1 MGLMGIAAS
10 NEMNIMRLILTII
23 SWGIIT
29 SLSAQSFSFD
39 GADKSAIQ
47 IRPTDLFNTS
57 VGYGY
62 DMTQL
67 APVEAGKPFFFSINV
82 NDGNYRVTVTL
93 GSKKRA
99 GNTTVRAES
108 RRLFIEN
115 MVTKKGEMRQV
126 SFVVNKRNT
135 QIGTNDRVRIKDR
148 EKTKLNWDDKLTIEI
163 NGDAPACSSI
173 KVEPADDVTTLWLC
187 GNSTVVD
194 QDYEP
199 WASWGQM
206 IPRWFDDKIAIAN
219 YAESGETAASFIAA
233 NRLKKIMSL
242 AKRGDYLFVE
252 FGHNDQ
258 KQKTPGSGAYYNFA
272 TNLKQFIDE
281 AKAKGVTHI
290 LVTPTQ
296 RRTFDNNGK
305 ITESHGDYPDAMRWV
320 AKREGIQVIEL
331 HDLTRT
337 FFETLGVED
346 SKKALVHYAANTFPG
361 QSTALAD
368 NTHFNP
374 YGAYEVAKM
383 ILQGI
388 KDLQLSFASH
398 IKEEFKGFDAAH
410 PDDFNTFHWN
420 NSPFFEALK
429 PDGN

>member
-1 MGLMGIAAS
+1 MRFVCIFAFF
-10 NEMNIMRLILTII
+10 NIYI
-23 SWGIIT
+23 S
-29 SLSAQSFSFD
+29 LNAQTFSFD
-39 GADKSAIQ
+39 QVDKEATQ
-47 IRPTDLFNTS
+47 VKTTDLYNTA

-62 DMTQL
+62 DMTKL
-67 APVEAGKPFFFSINV
+67 APVATGQPFFFSV
-82 NDGNYRVTVTL
+82 SVPDGNYRVTITM
-93 GSKKRA
+93 GSKKKA

-108 RRLFIEN
+108 RRLMIEN
-115 MVTKKGEMRQV
+115 CVTKKGERKQV
-126 SFVVNKRNT
+126 SFIVNKRNT
-135 QIGTNDRVRIKDR
+135 LIGQNDRVRIKDR

-163 NGDAPACSSI
+163 NGDAPVCSSI
-173 KVEPADDVTTLWLC
+173 KIETANDVTTLWLC

-206 IPRWFDDKIAIAN
+206 IPRWFDDQIAIAN
-219 YAESGETAASFIAA
+219 YAESGETAASFISA

-242 AKRGDYLFVE
+242 AKQGDYIFVE

-281 AKAKGVTHI
+281 AKSKGVTPI
-290 LVTPTQ
+290 FVTPTQ
-296 RRTFDNNGK
+296 RRTFDSNGK

-320 AKREGIQVIEL
+320 AKREGVQVIEL
-331 HDLTRT
+331 HDMTRT
-337 FFETLGVED
+337 FYETLGVEN

-361 QSTALAD
+361 QFTALAD

-374 YGAYEVAKM
+374 YGAYEIAKM
-383 ILQGI
+383 MVQGI
-388 KDLQLSFASH
+388 KDLQLPFVDH
-398 IKEEFKGFDAAH
+398 IKEDFKGFDAAH

>member
-1 MGLMGIAAS
+1 MKQ
-10 NEMNIMRLILTII
+10 ILTII
-23 SWGIIT
+23 CWSIVT
-29 SLSAQSFSFD
+29 YLFAQSFSFD
-39 GADKSAIQ
+39 GADKTAIQ
-47 IRPTDLFNTS
+47 IKSSNIYSTS

-62 DMTQL
+62 DMTHL
-67 APVEAGKPFFFSINV
+67 APIETSKPFFFSINV
-82 NDGNYRVTVTL
+82 PDGNYRVTVTL

-108 RRLFIEN
+108 RRLFVEN
-115 MVTKKGEMRQV
+115 YVTKKGELRQIC
-126 SFVVNKRNT
+126 FVVNKRNT
-135 QIGTNDRVRIKDR
+135 LIGENDRVRIKDR

-173 KVEPADDVTTLWLC
+173 KIEPSDDVTTLWLC

-206 IPRWFDDKIAIAN
+206 IPRWFDDQIAIAN

-281 AKAKGVTHI
+281 AKAKGVTPI
-290 LVTPTQ
+290 FVTPTQ

-331 HDLTRT
+331 HDMTRT
-337 FFETLGVED
+337 FFETLGVEG

-383 ILQGI
+383 VVQGI
-388 KDLQLSFASH
+388 KDLHLPFVCH
-398 IKEEFKGFDAAH
+398 IKDDFKGFDAAH
-410 PDDFNTFHWN
+410 PDDYNTFYWN
-420 NSPFFEALK
+420 DSPFFEALK

>member
-1 MGLMGIAAS
+1 MK
-10 NEMNIMRLILTII
+10 LILTII
-23 SWGIIT
+23 SWSIIT
-29 SLSAQSFSFD
+29 SLFAQSYSFD
-39 GADKSAIQ
+39 GADKDAIQ
-47 IRPTDLFNTS
+47 VKPTDIFNMS

-62 DMTQL
+62 DMTRL
-67 APVEAGKPFFFSINV
+67 APVETGKPFFFSIKLP
-82 NDGNYRVTVTL
+82 DGNYCVTVTL

-108 RRLFIEN
+108 RRLFVEN
-115 MVTKKGEMRQV
+115 MLTKKGESKQI

-135 QIGTNDRVRIKDR
+135 QIGTNDRVKIKDR

-163 NGDAPACSSI
+163 NGDAPACSAI
-173 KVEPADDVTTLWLC
+173 TIEPADEVTTLWLC

-219 YAESGETAASFIAA
+219 YAESGETAASFISA

-272 TNLKQFIDE
+272 TNLKQFVDE
-281 AKAKGVTHI
+281 AKAKGVTPI
-290 LVTPTQ
+290 FVTPTQ

-320 AKREGIQVIEL
+320 AKREGVQVIEL
-331 HDLTRT
+331 HDMTRT
-337 FFETLGVED
+337 FFETLGVEG
-346 SKKALVHYAANTFPG
+346 SKQSLVHYAANTFPG
-361 QSTALAD
+361 QTTALAD

-374 YGAYEVAKM
+374 YGAYEIAKM
-383 ILQGI
+383 VVQGI
-388 KDLQLSFASH
+388 KDLQLPFINH
-398 IKEEFKGFDAAH
+398 IKNDFKGFDAAH
-410 PDDFNTFHWN
+410 PDDYRSFHWN

>member
-1 MGLMGIAAS
+1 
-10 NEMNIMRLILTII
+10 MRLILTII
-23 SWGIIT
+23 SWSIIT
-29 SLSAQSFSFD
+29 SLFAQSFSFD
-39 GADKSAIQ
+39 GADKNAIQ
-47 IRPTDLFNTS
+47 IKPTDTFNMS

-62 DMTQL
+62 DMIPL
-67 APVEAGKPFFFSINV
+67 APIEAGKPFFFSINV
-82 NDGNYRVTVTL
+82 HDGNYRVTMTL

-115 MVTKKGEMRQV
+115 LVTRKGELRQV

-135 QIGTNDRVRIKDR
+135 LIGENDRVRIKDR

-163 NGDAPACSSI
+163 NGDAPACSGI
-173 KVEPADDVTTLWLC
+173 KIEPVDDVTTLWLC

-206 IPRWFDDKIAIAN
+206 IPRWFDDQIAIAN

-258 KQKTPGSGAYYNFA
+258 KQRTPGSGAYYNFA

-281 AKAKGVTHI
+281 AKAKGVTPI
-290 LVTPTQ
+290 FVTPTQ

-320 AKREGIQVIEL
+320 AKREGVQVIEL
-331 HDLTRT
+331 HDMTRT
-337 FFETLGVED
+337 FFETLGIED

-383 ILQGI
+383 VVQGI
-388 KDLQLSFASH
+388 KDLRLSFVSH
-398 IKEEFKGFDAAH
+398 IKDEFKGFDAAH

-420 NSPFFEALK
+420 DSPFFEALK

>member
-1 MGLMGIAAS
+1 MQIIHYKIFITLLAS
-10 NEMNIMRLILTII
+10 LFTFLAE
-23 SWGIIT
+23 
-29 SLSAQSFSFD
+29 AQTYSFD
-39 GADKSAIQ
+39 GADKAATQ
-47 IRPTDLFNTS
+47 VKPTDLYHTS
-57 VGYGY
+57 TGYGY
-62 DMTQL
+62 DMTTL
-67 APVEAGKPFFFSINV
+67 APVEVGKPFFFSVNV
-82 NDGNYRVTVTL
+82 PDGNYRVTVTL
-93 GSKKRA
+93 GSKKQA

-108 RRLFIEN
+108 RRLMVEHC
-115 MVTKKGEMRQV
+115 VTKKGERKQV
-126 SFVVNKRNT
+126 SFIVNKRNT
-135 QIGTNDRVRIKDR
+135 LIGQNDRVRIKDR

-163 NGDAPACSSI
+163 NGDAPTCSAI
-173 KVEPADDVTTLWLC
+173 KIEPANDVTTLWLC

-206 IPRWFDDKIAIAN
+206 IPRWFDDQIAIAN
-219 YAESGETAASFIAA
+219 YAESGESASSFIAA

-281 AKAKGVTHI
+281 AKAKGVTPI
-290 LVTPTQ
+290 FVTPTQ
-296 RRTFDNNGK
+296 RRTFDANGK

-320 AKREGIQVIEL
+320 AKREGVQVIEL
-331 HDLTRT
+331 HDMTRT
-337 FFETLGVED
+337 FFETLGVEG
-346 SKKALVHYAANTFPG
+346 SKKALVHYDANSFPG
-361 QSTALAD
+361 QTTALAD

-383 ILQGI
+383 MVEGMKELQLPFVHHI
-388 KDLQLSFASH
+388 KDD
-398 IKEEFKGFDAAH
+398 FKGFDAAR

-420 NSPFFEALK
+420 HSPFYEALK

>member
-135 QIGTNDRVRIKDR
+135 QIGTNDLVRIKDR

-173 KVEPADDVTTLWLC
+173 KIEPADDVTTLWLC

-281 AKAKGVTHI
+281 AKAKGVTPI
-290 LVTPTQ
+290 FVTPTQ
-296 RRTFDNNGK
+296 RSTFDNKGK
-305 ITESHGDYPDAMRWV
+305 IT
-320 AKREGIQVIEL
+320 
-331 HDLTRT
+331 
-337 FFETLGVED
+337 
-346 SKKALVHYAANTFPG
+346 
-361 QSTALAD
+361 
-368 NTHFNP
+368 
-374 YGAYEVAKM
+374 
-383 ILQGI
+383 
-388 KDLQLSFASH
+388 
-398 IKEEFKGFDAAH
+398 
-410 PDDFNTFHWN
+410 
-420 NSPFFEALK
+420 
-429 PDGN
+429 

>member
-1 MGLMGIAAS
+1 MKQ
-10 NEMNIMRLILTII
+10 ILTII
-23 SWGIIT
+23 CWSIVT
-29 SLSAQSFSFD
+29 NLFAQSFSFD
-39 GADKSAIQ
+39 GADKAAIQ
-47 IRPTDLFNTS
+47 ITPSDVYSTTI
-57 VGYGY
+57 GYGY
-62 DMTQL
+62 DMTTL
-67 APVEAGKPFFFSINV
+67 APVEAGKPFFFSVNV
-82 NDGNYRVTVTL
+82 PDGNYRVTVTL

-115 MVTKKGEMRQV
+115 FVTKKGALQQI
-126 SFVVNKRNT
+126 SFIVNKRNT
-135 QIGTNDRVRIKDR
+135 LIGENDRVRIKDR
-148 EKTKLNWDDKLTIEI
+148 EKAKLNWDDKLTIEI
-163 NGDAPACSSI
+163 NGDTPACSGI
-173 KVEPADDVTTLWLC
+173 RIEPANDVMTLWLC

-206 IPRWFDDKIAIAN
+206 IPRWFDDRIAIAN

-233 NRLKKIMSL
+233 NRLKKIMTL
-242 AKRGDYLFVE
+242 AKKGDYLFVE

-258 KQKTPGSGAYYNFA
+258 KQKAPGSGAYYNFA

-281 AKAKGVTHI
+281 AKAKGVI
-290 LVTPTQ
+290 PIFVTPTQ

-331 HDLTRT
+331 HDMTRT
-337 FFETLGVED
+337 FFETLGVEG
-346 SKKALVHYAANTFPG
+346 SKKALVHYTANTFPG
-361 QSTALAD
+361 QTTALAD

-383 ILQGI
+383 VVQGM
-388 KDLQLSFASH
+388 KERQLPFVNH
-398 IKEEFKGFDAAH
+398 IKEEFKGFDSTH
-410 PDDFNTFHWN
+410 PDDYNTFHWN
-420 NSPFFEALK
+420 ESPFFEALK

>member
-1 MGLMGIAAS
+1 MK
-10 NEMNIMRLILTII
+10 LILTII
-23 SWGIIT
+23 SWSIIT
-29 SLSAQSFSFD
+29 SLFAQSYSFD
-39 GADKSAIQ
+39 GADKDAIQ
-47 IRPTDLFNTS
+47 VKPTDIFNMS

-62 DMTQL
+62 DMTRL
-67 APVEAGKPFFFSINV
+67 APVETGKPFFFSIKLP
-82 NDGNYRVTVTL
+82 DGNYCVTVTL

-108 RRLFIEN
+108 RRLFVEN
-115 MVTKKGEMRQV
+115 MLTKKGESKQI

-135 QIGTNDRVRIKDR
+135 QIGTNDRVKIKDR

-163 NGDAPACSSI
+163 NGDAPACSAI
-173 KVEPADDVTTLWLC
+173 TIEPADEVTTLWLC

-219 YAESGETAASFIAA
+219 YAESGETAASFISA

-281 AKAKGVTHI
+281 AKSKGVTPI
-290 LVTPTQ
+290 FVTPTQ
-296 RRTFDNNGK
+296 RRTFDSNGK

-320 AKREGIQVIEL
+320 AKREGVQVIEL
-331 HDLTRT
+331 HDMTRT
-337 FFETLGVED
+337 FYETLGVEN

-361 QSTALAD
+361 QFTALAD

-374 YGAYEVAKM
+374 YGAYEIAKM
-383 ILQGI
+383 MVQGI
-388 KDLQLSFASH
+388 KDLQLPFVNH
-398 IKEEFKGFDAAH
+398 IKEDFKGFDAAH